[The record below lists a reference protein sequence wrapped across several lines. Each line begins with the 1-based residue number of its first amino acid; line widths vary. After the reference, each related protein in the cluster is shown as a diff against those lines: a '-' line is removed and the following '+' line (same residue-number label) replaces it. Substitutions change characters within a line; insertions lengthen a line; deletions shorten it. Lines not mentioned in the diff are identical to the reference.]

1 MIRRLVHAITP
12 GDHFSP
18 LTGSA
23 IPTVVDGISRHG
35 QREPRPG
42 VLVAD
47 GTYPERYDSADV
59 LEYAPARPRR
69 SDRYVDVLC
78 GRAGLPRPG
87 ARRVFQAVL
96 NEQDRWPAACLIAH
110 NAPAMIPYVDE
121 RRHVPLLYA
130 HNQVLGRY
138 TSRDAARVLGPVA
151 AIVCVS
157 DYLATQ
163 IRERLPTALHDK
175 VHTVRNGVD
184 TAMFGVPREP
194 RQNRLRVVFVGRVIP
209 AKGVHVLLDAV
220 RQIGRPDVQVT
231 IIGRPGFDANAPLN
245 AYERR
250 LRRKAASLPGP
261 VRFASF
267 VPRTELPLLLASAD
281 VSVVPSIWPE
291 PFGLTALESLAAG
304 AVVVASDVGGI
315 PEALGDGGTL
325 VPADDAGALAAV
337 LDALADEP
345 SLDDASARSRAA
357 AGRRS
362 WTTAAA
368 ELSQVLEGQGAR

>member
-1 MIRRLVHAITP
+1 VIRRLVHAITP

-35 QREPRPG
+35 RREPRPA

-47 GTYPERYDSADV
+47 GTYAERYGSADV
-59 LEYAPARPRR
+59 IEYASARARR

-87 ARRVFQAVL
+87 ARRVFRAVL
-96 NEQDRWPAACLIAH
+96 REQDRWPSAYLVAH
-110 NAPAMIPYVDE
+110 NAPALVPYVDVG
-121 RRHVPLLYA
+121 RHVPLLYA

-138 TSRDAARVLGPVA
+138 SARDAARVLAPAA

-157 DYLATQ
+157 DFLATQ
-163 IRERLPTALHDK
+163 IRERLPASLHEK
-175 VHTVRNGVD
+175 VRTVRNGVD

-194 RQNRLRVVFVGRVIP
+194 RQDHLRVVFVGRVIP

-220 RQIGRPDVQVT
+220 REIGRRDVEVT
-231 IIGRPGFDANAPLN
+231 IIGRPGFDGSAPLD

-250 LRRKAASLPGP
+250 LRRTAASLPGP

-291 PFGLTALESLAAG
+291 PFSLTALESMAAG

-315 PEALGDGGTL
+315 PEALNDGGTL
-325 VPADDAGALAAV
+325 VPADDAGALAEV
-337 LDALADEP
+337 LEGLANEP
-345 SLDDASARSRAA
+345 SLDDASARSREAA
-357 AGRRS
+357 AGRS
-362 WTTAAA
+362 WARAAA
-368 ELSQVLEGQGAR
+368 ELSQVLHDQETR